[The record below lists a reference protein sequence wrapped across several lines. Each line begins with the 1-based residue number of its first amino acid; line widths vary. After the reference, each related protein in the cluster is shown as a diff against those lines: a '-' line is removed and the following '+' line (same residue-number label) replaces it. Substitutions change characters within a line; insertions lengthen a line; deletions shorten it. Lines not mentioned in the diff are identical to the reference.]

1 LNQRPLGY
9 EGVGT
14 VHRRRH
20 RTKGAGSYAPPFRLV
35 WSAVGR
41 STRKMHGKFV
51 RSARTLHGKAVRS
64 QRARPLGGKTQ
75 GDLAS
80 PSQGAILPAGPSAP
94 TRAPPVS
101 CVRDDLHP
109 WGTTVAAAHGVVVP
123 WPVARDRRQPTRMT
137 FWRRTTPRD
146 SLCISPHPFR
156 PDHDW
161 AGPLHPFCSRALP
174 RNVPARSPVTD

>member
-1 LNQRPLGY
+1 MIIARAGRGEQSPRTRKEHDKAEEDRWARRPTGKNTENDEGLAESLPLTPRFGWLRGLDLNQRPLGY

-51 RSARTLHGKAVRS
+51 RSPRRLHGKAVRS

-75 GDLAS
+75 GDLAGHNGAPRRRIPPATGGGS
-80 PSQGAILPAGPSAP
+80 TTLPCNSRPS
-94 TRAPPVS
+94 R
-101 CVRDDLHP
+101 
-109 WGTTVAAAHGVVVP
+109 HGVP
-123 WPVARDRRQPTRMT
+123 
-137 FWRRTTPRD
+137 
-146 SLCISPHPFR
+146 
-156 PDHDW
+156 
-161 AGPLHPFCSRALP
+161 
-174 RNVPARSPVTD
+174 

>member
-1 LNQRPLGY
+1 MDPEIPLKS
-9 EGVGT
+9 
-14 VHRRRH
+14 RWF
-20 RTKGAGSYAPPFRLV
+20 KSGAGFEPARASALSTADEHPTDGAGISAPPFRLV

-75 GDLAS
+75 GDFAS
-80 PSQGAILPAGPSAP
+80 PSQGAILPAGPFAP

-109 WGTTVAAAHGVVVP
+109 WGTTVAVGTRVIHG
-123 WPVARDRRQPTRMT
+123 
-137 FWRRTTPRD
+137 
-146 SLCISPHPFR
+146 
-156 PDHDW
+156 
-161 AGPLHPFCSRALP
+161 
-174 RNVPARSPVTD
+174 